1 MARQER
7 ALRTRSAL
15 IEAAA
20 EVFHRDGFEQ
30 ASLAAI
36 STRAGVS
43 NGALHFHFASKTDLA
58 AAVEA
63 AAAFRLGRITGES
76 GDWAGQDGAAVLQEL
91 IDASHVL
98 LRGLDED
105 VVLRAGF
112 ALGSAR
118 LRVAGSGVDLR
129 GDWQRWVR
137 VVLERAGGLGALA
150 PGVSADDA
158 AALVVASTV
167 GFEVLGGHDARW
179 LAPDTLARFWVLL
192 LPSLVAAPTCAKLVA
207 AGTGGAPGPA

>member
-30 ASLAAI
+30 AALAAI
-36 STRAGVS
+36 SARAGVS
-43 NGALHFHFASKTDLA
+43 NGALHFHFASKTELA

-63 AAAFRLGRITGES
+63 AAAFRLGRITAES
-76 GDWAGQDGAAVLQEL
+76 GDRAGQDGCAVLQEL

-98 LRGLDED
+98 LRGLGDD
-105 VVLRAGF
+105 VILQAGF

-118 LRVAGSGVDLR
+118 TRVGPGVDLR

-137 VVLERAGGLGALA
+137 GVLERAGGLGALA

-167 GFEVLGGHDARW
+167 GFEVLGGHDAHW
-179 LAPDTLARFWVLL
+179 LAPATLTRFWTLL

-207 AGTGGAPGPA
+207 AGTGGAPGTA